1 MQKYKE
7 GMGFVHA
14 YRVGGVSHLSTES
27 RALQTPGGA
36 CENKVDGGLSWWS
49 SG

>member
-14 YRVGGVSHLSTES
+14 YRVGGVFHLLIES

-36 CENKVDGGLSWWS
+36 SENKVDGGLTWLS